1 MPNVR
6 DIRRRIRSVENTS
19 KVTNAMSLIAASKM
33 RRAQQAVTQGRPFAE
48 KILEIIAHLAAQP
61 PDDSS
66 DSGVAQPLLQVR
78 PVQRV
83 GVLVISPDRGLCGGM
98 HGNLNRAV
106 AQFIL
111 AQPVPVRV
119 IVAGRKGRDFMVRT
133 GQDVQAVF
141 TDLGERPD
149 LADTIAM
156 SRLVID
162 AYSEGEVDEVYMA
175 YTKYV
180 STVTQDPVV
189 EKLLPVTPAE
199 LTGAERVGYIYE
211 PDSLTVL
218 ENLLPRFVDMEVY
231 HSLLESIASEQSA
244 RMVAMR
250 NATDN
255 ANGLVDDLTLVMNKL
270 RQDSITNE
278 LLDLIGG
285 QVALEG

>member
-6 DIRRRIRSVENTS
+6 DIRRRIRSVDNTS

-33 RRAQQAVTQGRPFAE
+33 RRAQQAVTQAKPFAE

-61 PDDSS
+61 TD
-66 DSGVAQPLLQVR
+66 DSGVVHPLLQIR

-83 GVLVISPDRGLCGGM
+83 GILVVSPDRGLCGGM
-98 HGNLNRAV
+98 PGNLNRAV
-106 AQFIL
+106 AGFIL
-111 AQPVPVRV
+111 DQPVPVRV
-119 IVAGRKGRDFMVRT
+119 IAVGRKGRDFMVRT

-141 TDLGERPD
+141 TDLGERPE
-149 LADTIAM
+149 LTDTTAM
-156 SRLVID
+156 SHLIID
-162 AYSEGEVDEVYMA
+162 AYSEGEVDEVYLA

-180 STVTQDPVV
+180 STVTQEPVV

-199 LTGAERVGYIYE
+199 LTGSERVGYIYE

-218 ENLLPRFVDMEVY
+218 ESLLPRFVEMEVY
-231 HSLLESIASEQSA
+231 HSLLESIASEQSS

-285 QVALEG
+285 RIALEG